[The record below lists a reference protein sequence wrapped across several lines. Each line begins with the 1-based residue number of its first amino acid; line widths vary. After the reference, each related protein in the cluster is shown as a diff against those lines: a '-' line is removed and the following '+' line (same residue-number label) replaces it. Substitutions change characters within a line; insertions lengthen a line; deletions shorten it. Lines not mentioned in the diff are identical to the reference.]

1 MPFISQAH
9 KESLGDVPYTQL
21 YGYHSPLGYQPETGD
36 KLLVPLK
43 DRYSGTYIL
52 GVQGVGK
59 SGLLENLISHDIHR
73 NHAVIVIDPHGDLTR
88 NSIAQL
94 PPDKLS
100 KTYLLDIEDEDYPF
114 GLNIFNAPT
123 RKSSVAQYQA
133 IDRVMHCFDVLW
145 PDVLQQQHLPRFL
158 LASIITLFANPG
170 STLVDMYALLIDDAT
185 RHRMLK
191 NVTDQSVHQFWQ
203 MQYDQ
208 LSAVDRFTRVRPLLG
223 RLEALFMG
231 RSIVRNIVGQ
241 RQTTIDFRKAI
252 ENKEIIFIRLPIK
265 TLTQDS
271 RLIGTLLIAQIHQ
284 ALFSFA
290 DMPEDKRPG
299 FSLYVDEFEHFA
311 TSDFSEMFT
320 EGRKFGVRLTLAHQ
334 YRRQIPEF
342 LRASTLT
349 AGTVVCFKPIIEDAR
364 EVSPLF
370 INGESAIDPES
381 IEVNPVDYLLKH
393 GSDIPHVQAFTDFY
407 LRQLQHLSR
416 NAEIEIRDPGF
427 RWEHLSY
434 WALSVKPPEGKP
446 SVANPIHR
454 LNHLLHEVM
463 KTGNSNLAIHPD
475 IVKGFSNCGLGFY
488 GDFRIANKSKL
499 LLADI
504 SFPPALVVETA
515 NGSRWTRLP
524 ENGKEQLYHFLYFL
538 RQTMNYLSLN
548 PIGKKSTLSP
558 VEVSHMLMQLPRR
571 AAFVR
576 SGQDV
581 GVIYTDKT
589 ADHCVTGEPGK
600 RYYLIRGQTRAKY
613 CTAKV
618 ELDTDTNVGVKNE
631 PPISRWEEVQ

>member
-1 MPFISQAH
+1 MPYMSQAYI
-9 KESLGDVPYTQL
+9 ESLDDSQL
-21 YGYHSPLGYQPETGD
+21 VETMYSHEPFGYHPDTNDELMIPHR
-36 KLLVPLK
+36 
-43 DRYSGTYIL
+43 DRFAGTYIL

-59 SGLLENLISHDIHR
+59 SGLLENLISHDIYCH
-73 NHAVIVIDPHGDLTR
+73 HAVIVIDPHGDLTK
-88 NSIAQL
+88 NCIAQL
-94 PPDKLS
+94 PADKLS
-100 KTYLLDIEDEDYPF
+100 KTYLLDIEDEDYPT

-123 RKSSVAQYQA
+123 GKSSVALYQA
-133 IDRVMHCFDVLW
+133 IDRVMHCFEVLW
-145 PDVLQQQHLPRFL
+145 PDVLEQQHLPRYL
-158 LASIITLFANPG
+158 RAATITLFANPG
-170 STLVDMYALLIDDAT
+170 STLVDMYSLLIDDAT

-191 NVTDQSVHQFWQ
+191 NVSDTSVHQFWQ

-231 RSIVRNIVGQ
+231 RSLVRNIVGQ

-252 ENKEIIFIRLPIK
+252 ENKEIIFIRLPLK

-271 RLIGTLLIAQIHQ
+271 RLIGTLLIAQIH
-284 ALFSFA
+284 AAIFSFS
-290 DMPEDKRPG
+290 DLPEDKRPG
-299 FSLYVDEFEHFA
+299 FSLYCDEFEHFA

-320 EGRKFGVRLTLAHQ
+320 EGRKFGVRLMLAHQ

-349 AGTVVCFKPIIEDAR
+349 ARTIVCFQPTPEDAR
-364 EVSPLF
+364 EMSHLF
-370 INGESAIDPES
+370 LNGESVVDPES

-393 GSDIPHVQAFTDFY
+393 GSENHQVQTFTDFY
-407 LRQLQHLSR
+407 LRQIQHLSR
-416 NAEIEIRDPGF
+416 NAEIEIRNPGF
-427 RWEHLSY
+427 RYEHISY
-434 WALSVKPPEGKP
+434 WLLSVKPPDTKP

-463 KTGNSNLAIHPD
+463 KTGNSNLPIHPD
-475 IVKGFSNCGLGFY
+475 IVRGFSNCGLGFY
-488 GDFRIANKSKL
+488 GDFRIASKAGL
-499 LLADI
+499 LSADI
-504 SFPPALVVETA
+504 SFPPALVVETHG
-515 NGSRWTRLP
+515 GSRWTRLP

-548 PIGKKSTLSP
+548 PIGKRSNLSP
-558 VEVSHMLMQLPRR
+558 IDVSHMLMQLPRR

-576 SGQDV
+576 SGQDI

-589 ADHCVTGEPGK
+589 ADHCDTKELGR

-613 CTAKV
+613 CKPKE
-618 ELDTDTNVGVKNE
+618 ELVTPVSASNE
-631 PPISRWEEVQ
+631 PFLSRWEEVQ